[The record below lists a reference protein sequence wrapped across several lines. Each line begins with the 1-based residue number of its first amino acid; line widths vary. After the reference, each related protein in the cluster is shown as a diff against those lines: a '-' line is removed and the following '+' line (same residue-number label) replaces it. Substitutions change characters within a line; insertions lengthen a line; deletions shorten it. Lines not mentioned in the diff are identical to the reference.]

1 MGLSFQR
8 LLNKGNSMSTN
19 SKFITLAG
27 LAGCLG
33 AILVGIGE
41 FSLQFTPNGGIEDVK
56 DYLYFND
63 VSADRLSFGHFLA
76 VLAAP
81 LYILGYW
88 HLSKKL
94 EPAGP
99 KQAKAFFLIGA
110 YAFAVGTAWI
120 GQRFFL
126 ASTVHEIA
134 AGQDLKHL
142 LTIFSEHNEPF
153 VNVLRVAMAAV
164 SVIWIKLILSGKTAF
179 PKWMAIFSPIV
190 LLATMATLYFT
201 GTKIGLYVFPV
212 AMNATHFIIFAL
224 AMLTARDKNITA

>member
-1 MGLSFQR
+1 M
-8 LLNKGNSMSTN
+8 TTE

-27 LAGCLG
+27 IAGCLG
-33 AILVGIGE
+33 AILVGVGE
-41 FSLQFTPNGGIEDVK
+41 FSLQYTPNGGIEDVK

-63 VSADRLSFGHFLA
+63 VSAGRLTFGHFIA
-76 VLAAP
+76 VLSAP
-81 LYILGYW
+81 LYMLGYW

-126 ASTVHEIA
+126 AATVHEIA
-134 AGQDLKHL
+134 AGQDIKTL
-142 LTIFSEHNEPF
+142 LTLFSEHNEPF
-153 VNVLRVAMAAV
+153 VNVLRVAMLVV
-164 SVIWIKLILSGKTAF
+164 SVLWIKLILTGKTAF
-179 PKWMAIFSPIV
+179 PKWMAIFSPIA

-212 AMNATHFIIFAL
+212 AMNATHFIVFAL
-224 AMLTARDKNITA
+224 AMITARDNNITA

>member
-1 MGLSFQR
+1 MEH
-8 LLNKGNSMSTN
+8 N
-19 SKFITLAG
+19 SKFITFAG
-27 LAGCLG
+27 IAGCLG

-41 FSLQFTPNGGIEDVK
+41 FSMQFTPNGGIEDVK

-63 VSADRLSFGHFLA
+63 VSAERLSFGHFIA
-76 VLAAP
+76 VLSAP
-81 LYILGYW
+81 LYMLGYW

-99 KQAKAFFLIGA
+99 KQAKLFFLIGA

-126 ASTVHEIA
+126 AATVHEIA
-134 AGQDLKHL
+134 AGNDLKGL
-142 LTIFSEHNEPF
+142 LTTFSEHNEPF
-153 VNVLRVAMAAV
+153 VNVLRLAMLLV
-164 SVIWIKLILSGKTAF
+164 SILWIKLILTGKTAF

-190 LLATMATLYFT
+190 LLAIMFALYFFKT
-201 GTKIGLYVFPV
+201 PIGIYVFPV

-224 AMLTARDKNITA
+224 AMITAQRTLT

>member
-1 MGLSFQR
+1 
-8 LLNKGNSMSTN
+8 MSTN

-41 FSLQFTPNGGIEDVK
+41 FSMQFTPNGGIEDVK
-56 DYLYFND
+56 DYLYFNN
-63 VSADRLSFGHFLA
+63 VSAERLSFGHFIA
-76 VLAAP
+76 VLSAP
-81 LYILGYW
+81 LYMLGYW

-99 KQAKAFFLIGA
+99 KQSKAFFLIGA

-126 ASTVHEIA
+126 GTTVHEIA
-134 AGQDLKHL
+134 AGQDLKPL
-142 LTIFSEHNEPF
+142 LTTFSEHNEPF
-153 VNVLRVAMAAV
+153 VNVLRIAMLLV
-164 SVIWIKLILSGKTAF
+164 SILWIKLILTGKTAF
-179 PKWMAIFSPIV
+179 PKWMAIFSPIA

-212 AMNATHFIIFAL
+212 AMNAAHFIVFAL
-224 AMLTARDKNITA
+224 AMLTARDKNIAT

>member
-1 MGLSFQR
+1 MQ
-8 LLNKGNSMSTN
+8 NNSG
-19 SKFITLAG
+19 FITFAG
-27 LAGCLG
+27 IAGCIG

-63 VSADRLSFGHFLA
+63 VSAGRLSFGHFLA

-81 LYILGYW
+81 LYMLGYW

-94 EPAGP
+94 EPAWP

-126 ASTVHEIA
+126 ATTVHEIA
-134 AGQDLKHL
+134 EGQNLNHL
-142 LTIFSEHNEPF
+142 LSVFSEHNEPF
-153 VNVLRVAMAAV
+153 VNVLRVAMLTV
-164 SVIWIKLILSGKTAF
+164 SIIWIKLILSGKTAF
-179 PKWMAIFSPIV
+179 PKWMAIFSPIA
-190 LLATMATLYFT
+190 LLALMATLYFT

-212 AMNATHFIIFAL
+212 AMNAAHFIVFAL
-224 AMLTARDKNITA
+224 AMFTARKGITAEPSSS

>member
-1 MGLSFQR
+1 MAS
-8 LLNKGNSMSTN
+8 NSN
-19 SKFITLAG
+19 SITLAG

-63 VSADRLSFGHFLA
+63 ISTARLSFGHFIA

-81 LYILGYW
+81 LYMLGYW
-88 HLSKKL
+88 DLSKKL
-94 EPAGP
+94 EAAGP

-126 ASTVHEIA
+126 GTTVHEIA
-134 AGQDLKHL
+134 AGQDLKPL
-142 LTIFSEHNEPF
+142 LTTFSEHNEPF
-153 VNVLRVAMAAV
+153 VNVLRVAMLLV
-164 SVIWIKLILSGKTAF
+164 SILWIKLILTGKTAF
-179 PKWMAIFSPIV
+179 PKWMAIFSPIA

-212 AMNATHFIIFAL
+212 AMNAAHFIVFAL
-224 AMLTARDKNITA
+224 AMLTARDKNIAA

>member
-1 MGLSFQR
+1 M
-8 LLNKGNSMSTN
+8 TTE

-27 LAGCLG
+27 IAGCLG
-33 AILVGIGE
+33 AILVGVGE

-63 VSADRLSFGHFLA
+63 VSAGRLTFGHFTA
-76 VLAAP
+76 VLSAP
-81 LYILGYW
+81 LYMLGYW

-126 ASTVHEIA
+126 AATVHEIA
-134 AGQDLKHL
+134 AGQDIKTL
-142 LTIFSEHNEPF
+142 LTLFSEHNEPF
-153 VNVLRVAMAAV
+153 VNVLRVAMLVV
-164 SVIWIKLILSGKTAF
+164 SVLWIKLILTGKTAF
-179 PKWMAIFSPIV
+179 PKWMAIFSPIA

-212 AMNATHFIIFAL
+212 AMNATHFIVFAL
-224 AMLTARDKNITA
+224 AMITARDKNITA

>member
-1 MGLSFQR
+1 MESQ
-8 LLNKGNSMSTN
+8 
-19 SKFITLAG
+19 SKFIAFAG

-33 AILVGIGE
+33 AILVGVGE
-41 FSLQFTPNGGIEDVK
+41 FSMQFTPSGGIEDVK

-63 VSADRLSFGHFLA
+63 VSAKRLSFGHFIA

-81 LYILGYW
+81 LYMLGYW

-126 ASTVHEIA
+126 ATTVHEIA
-134 AGQDLKHL
+134 AGQDLKSL
-142 LTIFSEHNEPF
+142 LTVFSEHNEPF
-153 VNVLRVAMAAV
+153 VNVLRLAMLLV
-164 SVIWIKLILSGKTAF
+164 SILWIKLILTGKTAF

-190 LLATMATLYFT
+190 LLALMFALYFFK
-201 GTKIGLYVFPV
+201 TKIGLYVFPV

-224 AMLTARDKNITA
+224 ALFTARDVSVEKT

>member
-1 MGLSFQR
+1 MARANWLRACGW
-8 LLNKGNSMSTN
+8 
-19 SKFITLAG
+19 AG
-27 LAGCLG
+27 LLG
-33 AILVGIGE
+33 ASLVGIGE
-41 FSLQFTPNGGIEDVK
+41 FSMQYTPNGGIEDVK

-63 VSADRLSFGHFLA
+63 VSANRLSFGHFIS

-81 LYILGYW
+81 LYMLGYW

-99 KQAKAFFLIGA
+99 KQSKAFFLIGA

-126 ASTVHEIA
+126 ATTVHEIA
-134 AGQDLKHL
+134 AGQDLKAL
-142 LTIFSEHNEPF
+142 LLVFSEHNEPF
-153 VNVLRVAMAAV
+153 VNVLRLAMLLV
-164 SVIWIKLILSGKTAF
+164 SILWIKLILTGKTAF

-190 LLATMATLYFT
+190 LLALMFALYFFK
-201 GTKIGLYVFPV
+201 TKIGLYVFPV

-224 AMLTARDKNITA
+224 ALFTAREVSVEKV

>member
-1 MGLSFQR
+1 
-8 LLNKGNSMSTN
+8 MSN
-19 SKFITLAG
+19 ESKFITLAG

-33 AILVGIGE
+33 AILVGVGE
-41 FSLQFTPNGGIEDVK
+41 FSMQFAPNSNIMDVT

-63 VSADRLSFGHFLA
+63 VSPERLSFGHFLA
-76 VLAAP
+76 VLSAP
-81 LYILGYW
+81 LYMLGYW

-99 KQAKAFFLIGA
+99 KQSKAFFLIGA

-126 ASTVHEIA
+126 GATVHEIVA
-134 AGQDLKHL
+134 TQDGTALLNLKAL
-142 LTIFSEHNEPF
+142 LLNFSEHNEPF
-153 VNVLRVAMAAV
+153 VNVLRVAMLMV
-164 SVIWIKLILSGKTAF
+164 SVLWIKLILTGKTAF

-190 LLATMATLYFT
+190 LLATMVALYVFK
-201 GTKIGLYVFPV
+201 TKIGLYVFPV

-224 AMLTARDKNITA
+224 AMVTGRQKNITT

>member
-1 MGLSFQR
+1 ME
-8 LLNKGNSMSTN
+8 TN
-19 SKFITLAG
+19 SKFVTLAG

-33 AILVGIGE
+33 AILVGVGE
-41 FSLQFTPNGGIEDVK
+41 FSMQFTPNGGIEDVK

-63 VSADRLSFGHFLA
+63 ISAKRLSFGHFIA
-76 VLAAP
+76 VLSAP
-81 LYILGYW
+81 LYLLGYW

-126 ASTVHEIA
+126 GTTVHEIA
-134 AGQDLKHL
+134 AGQDLSAL
-142 LTIFSEHNEPF
+142 LTVFSEHNEPF
-153 VNVLRVAMAAV
+153 VNVLRLAMLLV
-164 SVIWIKLILSGKTAF
+164 SILWIKLILTGKTAF
-179 PKWMAIFSPIV
+179 PKWMALFSPIV
-190 LLATMATLYFT
+190 LLAIMFALYFFK
-201 GTKIGLYVFPV
+201 TKIGLYVFPV

-224 AMLTARDKNITA
+224 AMFTTRKSTAQA

>member
-1 MGLSFQR
+1 M
-8 LLNKGNSMSTN
+8 TTE

-27 LAGCLG
+27 IAGCLG
-33 AILVGIGE
+33 AILVGVGE
-41 FSLQFTPNGGIEDVK
+41 FSLQYTPNGGIEDVK

-63 VSADRLSFGHFLA
+63 VSAGRLTFGHFIA
-76 VLAAP
+76 VLSAP
-81 LYILGYW
+81 LYMLGYW

-126 ASTVHEIA
+126 AATVHEIA
-134 AGQDLKHL
+134 AGQDIKTL
-142 LTIFSEHNEPF
+142 LTLFSEHNEPF
-153 VNVLRVAMAAV
+153 VNVLRVAMLVV
-164 SVIWIKLILSGKTAF
+164 SVLWIKLILSGKTAF
-179 PKWMAIFSPIV
+179 PKWMAIFSPIA

-212 AMNATHFIIFAL
+212 AMNATHFIVFAL
-224 AMLTARDKNITA
+224 AMITAQDKNITA

>member
-1 MGLSFQR
+1 MQ
-8 LLNKGNSMSTN
+8 NNSR
-19 SKFITLAG
+19 FITFAG
-27 LAGCLG
+27 LAGCLA

-63 VSADRLSFGHFLA
+63 VSLKRLSFGHFLA

-81 LYILGYW
+81 LYMLGYW
-88 HLSKKL
+88 YLSKKL

-99 KQAKAFFLIGA
+99 KQAKAFFFIGA

-126 ASTVHEIA
+126 GATVHEIA
-134 AGQDLKHL
+134 AGQDLKPL
-142 LTIFSEHNEPF
+142 LTLFSEHNKPF
-153 VNVLRVAMAAV
+153 VNVLRVAMLLV
-164 SVIWIKLILSGKTAF
+164 SIIWIKLILTGKTTF
-179 PKWMAIFSPIV
+179 PKWMAIFSPIA
-190 LLATMATLYFT
+190 LLALMATLYFT

-212 AMNATHFIIFAL
+212 AMNATHFIVFAL
-224 AMLTARDKNITA
+224 AMFTTRRDGITST

>member
-1 MGLSFQR
+1 METSQ
-8 LLNKGNSMSTN
+8 
-19 SKFITLAG
+19 SKFVTFAG

-33 AILVGIGE
+33 AILVGLGE
-41 FSLQFTPNGGIEDVK
+41 FSMQFTPNGGIEDVK

-63 VSADRLSFGHFLA
+63 ISSERLTFGHFIA
-76 VLAAP
+76 VLSAP
-81 LYILGYW
+81 LYLLGYW

-126 ASTVHEIA
+126 ATTVHEIS
-134 AGQDLKHL
+134 AGQDLKTL
-142 LTIFSEHNEPF
+142 LMVFSEHNEPF
-153 VNVLRVAMAAV
+153 VNVLRLAMLLV
-164 SVIWIKLILSGKTAF
+164 SVIWVKLILSGKTAF
-179 PKWMAIFSPIV
+179 PKWMALFSPIA
-190 LLATMATLYFT
+190 LLALMFALYFFK
-201 GTKIGLYVFPV
+201 TKIGLYVFPV

-224 AMLTARDKNITA
+224 AMWTTHKSLSTV

>member
-1 MGLSFQR
+1 MTTQ
-8 LLNKGNSMSTN
+8 
-19 SKFITLAG
+19 SKFITFAG
-27 LAGCLG
+27 IAGCLG

-41 FSLQFTPNGGIEDVK
+41 FSMQFTPNGGIEDVQ

-63 VSADRLSFGHFLA
+63 VSAGRLTFGHFIA
-76 VLAAP
+76 VLSAP
-81 LYILGYW
+81 LYMLGYW

-126 ASTVHEIA
+126 AATVHEIA
-134 AGQDLKHL
+134 AGQDLKSL
-142 LTIFSEHNEPF
+142 LTLFSEHNEPF
-153 VNVLRVAMAAV
+153 VNVLRVAMLVV
-164 SVIWIKLILSGKTAF
+164 SVLWIKLILTGKTAF

-190 LLATMATLYFT
+190 LLATMAALYFT
-201 GTKIGLYVFPV
+201 HTKIGLYVFPV
-212 AMNATHFIIFAL
+212 AMNATHFIVFAL
-224 AMLTARDKNITA
+224 AMITARDKNITT

>member
-1 MGLSFQR
+1 MKTSQ
-8 LLNKGNSMSTN
+8 
-19 SKFITLAG
+19 SKFVTFAG

-33 AILVGIGE
+33 AILVGLGE
-41 FSLQFTPNGGIEDVK
+41 FSMQFTPNGGIEDVK

-63 VSADRLSFGHFLA
+63 ISSQRLTFGHFIA
-76 VLAAP
+76 VLSAP
-81 LYILGYW
+81 LYLLGYW

-126 ASTVHEIA
+126 ATTVHEIA
-134 AGQDLKHL
+134 AGQDLKTL
-142 LTIFSEHNEPF
+142 LTVFSEHNEPF
-153 VNVLRVAMAAV
+153 VNVLRLAMLLV
-164 SVIWIKLILSGKTAF
+164 SVIWVKLIVSGKTAF
-179 PKWMAIFSPIV
+179 PKWMALFSPIA
-190 LLATMATLYFT
+190 LLALMFALYFFK
-201 GTKIGLYVFPV
+201 TKIGLYVFPV

-224 AMLTARDKNITA
+224 AMWTTHKSLSTV

>member
-1 MGLSFQR
+1 
-8 LLNKGNSMSTN
+8 MSSQ
-19 SKFITLAG
+19 SKFVTFAG

-33 AILVGIGE
+33 AILVGVGE

-63 VSADRLSFGHFLA
+63 VSAERLSFGHFIA

-81 LYILGYW
+81 LYMLGYW
-88 HLSKKL
+88 HLSKML

-99 KQAKAFFLIGA
+99 KQSKAFFLIGA

-126 ASTVHEIA
+126 ATTVHEIA
-134 AGQDLKHL
+134 AGQDLKSL
-142 LTIFSEHNEPF
+142 LTVFSEHNEPF
-153 VNVLRVAMAAV
+153 VNVLRLAMLIV
-164 SVIWIKLILSGKTAF
+164 SVLWIKLILTGKTAF

-190 LLATMATLYFT
+190 LLAMMFALYFFK
-201 GTKIGLYVFPV
+201 TKIGLYVFPV
-212 AMNATHFIIFAL
+212 AMNATHFIVFAL
-224 AMLTARDKNITA
+224 AMLTGRKSRVVDASVS